1 MACSPHPATL
11 PGGARSPPVLAGPA
25 LGVTS
30 FPPRARNRSRFSA
43 LPPFPA
49 RPEVQAGGGPRR
61 PAGAG
66 DKAAPAPPCQPS
78 PLIPAV
84 GIPPRPSAQVSP
96 AGKGLDRGS
105 GPGMLRVQRGCSGSL
120 RVPRSVL
127 VPGGLGRGVG
137 ALGLWEPPGDARN
150 IQPCLDAGECGSS
163 GTSVA
168 ATHRGC
174 RGSWGR
180 IGDGTGGFGVSLGWI
195 CLSCSSTETQAHGG
209 LSPGALC
216 QPGGWE
222 GGTGTLAGGVC
233 QNEGD
238 IPVLSFPHG
247 DSSRNCPVPQQPPP
261 SRLISHFQTLNFLI
275 KTCSWSRAGLSSR
288 RWGLWQDTGCL
299 LHPPNPKGKGGSSGG
314 V

>member
-1 MACSPHPATL
+1 M
-11 PGGARSPPVLAGPA
+11 
-25 LGVTS
+25 
-30 FPPRARNRSRFSA
+30 
-43 LPPFPA
+43 
-49 RPEVQAGGGPRR
+49 
-61 PAGAG
+61 
-66 DKAAPAPPCQPS
+66 
-78 PLIPAV
+78 
-84 GIPPRPSAQVSP
+84 
-96 AGKGLDRGS
+96 
-105 GPGMLRVQRGCSGSL
+105 
-120 RVPRSVL
+120 
-127 VPGGLGRGVG
+127 
-137 ALGLWEPPGDARN
+137 
-150 IQPCLDAGECGSS
+150 
-163 GTSVA
+163 
-168 ATHRGC
+168 
-174 RGSWGR
+174 
-180 IGDGTGGFGVSLGWI
+180 SLGWI